1 MYTYA
6 FCQTPLTPL
15 ELPQGI
21 ATTVQMVTVGQLAAI
36 VEPAVSL
43 EPLQQDDTLLVQAAL
58 AHDRVIRSLC
68 LKSTILPLRF
78 GTCFNSLQGL
88 SAHLETYQQ
97 AYLSQLTHL
106 NGKAEY
112 TLKLMLLEPPDAVIA
127 PEIKGK
133 NYFLAKKQQYQ
144 QQLLYQQQQQ
154 AAIEQIE
161 QAVLQTYP
169 EYCGSQDAT
178 GVKAMH
184 LLVNRDHE
192 QQLCDFIQAL
202 QQQYPQLQLVL
213 GAALPPY
220 HFVSSASTV
229 TPGSAS

>member
-21 ATTVQMVTVGQLAAI
+21 AATVQVVTVGQLAAI
-36 VEPAVSL
+36 VEPGVSL

-58 AHDRVIRSLC
+58 AHDRVVRGLY
-68 LKSTILPLRF
+68 LQTTILPLRF

-88 SAHLETYQQ
+88 FGHLETYQQ
-97 AYLSQLTHL
+97 AYLNQLTYL

-112 TLKLMLLEPPDAVIA
+112 TLKLILVEPPDAVIA
-127 PEIKGK
+127 PELKGK

-144 QQLLYQQQQQ
+144 QQLSYQQQQQ
-154 AAIEQIE
+154 TAIGQIE
-161 QAVLQTYP
+161 QAVLQAYP
-169 EYCGSQDAT
+169 EHCCSQDAA

-184 LLVNRDHE
+184 LLVERDRE
-192 QQLCDFIQAL
+192 QQLCDFIQVL

-220 HFVSSASTV
+220 HFVSSASAV
-229 TPGSAS
+229 PPSSAS